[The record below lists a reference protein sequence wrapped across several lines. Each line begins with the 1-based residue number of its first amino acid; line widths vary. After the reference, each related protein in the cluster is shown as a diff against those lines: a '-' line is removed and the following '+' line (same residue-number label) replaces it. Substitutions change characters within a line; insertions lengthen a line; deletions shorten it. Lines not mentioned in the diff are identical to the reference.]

1 MLALRR
7 CSHQFSWPRR
17 SSAGQYYQICVLCG
31 DEYSYD
37 WDSMRRLGPKP
48 PEPVI
53 IGAPQKRGTRWSPR
67 ERRMRL
73 SGPVRYR
80 EVGTDSWNDGE
91 LRNLSKSGL
100 LFAGS
105 CSLPQ
110 GTRIEMELEMPS
122 EICGSIG
129 RQVRCVAQVVRIGS
143 GETANLCAA
152 QVFDYVFVD
161 NRVMKEVAPRISI
174 VRGGKKRCGRT

>member
-1 MLALRR
+1 MLGLGR
-7 CSHQFSWPRR
+7 CSHQFSWTRR
-17 SSAGQYYQICVLCG
+17 SSGQYYQTCVLCG
-31 DEYSYD
+31 AEYSYD
-37 WDSMRRLGPKP
+37 WESMRRLGPKP

-53 IGAPQKRGTRWSPR
+53 IGAPLMKATRWSPR
-67 ERRMRL
+67 ARRMRL

-80 EVGTDSWNDGE
+80 EIGTNSWNDGE

-110 GTRIEMELEMPS
+110 GTRIEVDLEMPS

-129 RQVRCVAQVVRIGS
+129 RQVLCAAQVVRTGS

-152 QVFDYVFVD
+152 QIFDYVFLD
-161 NRVMKEVAPRISI
+161 HRVMKEGVPRIAL
-174 VRGGKKRCGRT
+174 RGRKKHQR